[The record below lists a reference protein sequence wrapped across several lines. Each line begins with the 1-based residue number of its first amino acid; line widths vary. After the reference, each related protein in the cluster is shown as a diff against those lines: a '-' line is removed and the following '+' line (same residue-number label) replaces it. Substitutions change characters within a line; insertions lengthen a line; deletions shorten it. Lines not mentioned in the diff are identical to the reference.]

1 MDFAYSEEQRMLAD
15 SVGRFARE
23 IYTFEAWRR
32 LSETEDGF
40 DRANWARM
48 AELGWIG
55 ACLPEEFGGLD
66 GGGVDAMVIAEAFG
80 RGLVQEPYMWTA
92 IVGAGLILA
101 GGSAAQRQE
110 LLPAVVEGRLMLS
123 LASAEPQS
131 RFDLH
136 DVACSAKAEGDGYV
150 LSGHKSVVFH
160 AQSADRII
168 VAARTSGGQ
177 RDRDGISLFL
187 VPAAA
192 PGLTRR
198 DYRTTDRRRASDL
211 TFYGVR
217 LGPEALIGPRGG
229 GLPLLEQAV
238 DRGTAF
244 ACAEAVGAM
253 AVLNETTLAYVRT
266 RKQFGRP
273 IADFQVIQHRL
284 VDMMAALEEARSLAL
299 VAAVK
304 LAAPA
309 PERARAIAAAKAKAG
324 QSGRFVGQQAIQL
337 HGGMGMTDELNVGH
351 YYKRLMMLDV
361 LFGNADHQRRR
372 FATLG

>member
-23 IYTFEAWRR
+23 IYSFENWRK

-48 AELGWIG
+48 AELGWLG
-55 ACLPEEFGGLD
+55 ACLPEDYGGLN
-66 GGGVDAMVIAEAFG
+66 GGGVEAMVIAEAFG
-80 RGLVQEPYMWTA
+80 RGLMQEPYMWTA

-101 GGSAAQRQE
+101 GGSAAQRDD
-110 LLPAVVEGRLMLS
+110 LLPAIAEGRLMLS
-123 LASAEPQS
+123 VAFAEPQS

-136 DVACSAKAEGDGYV
+136 DVACGAKAEGGGYL

-168 VAARTSGGQ
+168 VAARTGGGQ

-187 VPAAA
+187 VPADAE
-192 PGLTRR
+192 GLTRR

-217 LGPEALIGPRGG
+217 LGPDALVGPPGG
-229 GLPLLEQAV
+229 GLPLLEQAI
-238 DRGTAF
+238 DRGSAF

-253 AVLNETTLAYVRT
+253 TVLNETTLAYVKT
-266 RKQFGRP
+266 RKQFGRA
-273 IADFQVIQHRL
+273 IGDFQVIQHRL

-304 LAAPA
+304 LVAPA

-324 QSGRFVGQQAIQL
+324 QSGRFIGQQAIQL
-337 HGGMGMTDELNVGH
+337 HGGMGMTDELSVGH

-361 LFGNADHQRRR
+361 LFGNADHQRQR
-372 FATLG
+372 FAAMG

>member
-23 IYTFEAWRR
+23 IYTFENWRK
-32 LSETEDGF
+32 LSETEEGF

-48 AELGWIG
+48 AELGWLG
-55 ACLPEEFGGLD
+55 ACLPEEYGGLG
-66 GGGVDAMVIAEAFG
+66 GGGVEAMVIAEAFG
-80 RGLVQEPYMWTA
+80 RGLIQEPYMWTA
-92 IVGAGLILA
+92 IVGAGLVLA
-101 GGSAAQRQE
+101 GGSAAQRDDV
-110 LLPAVVEGRLMLS
+110 LPAVAEGRMML
-123 LASAEPQS
+123 AVAFAEPQS

-136 DVACSAKAEGDGYV
+136 DVACTAKAEGGGYV

-160 AQSADRII
+160 AQSADRLI
-168 VAARTSGGQ
+168 VAARTGGAQ

-187 VPAAA
+187 VPADAA
-192 PGLTRR
+192 GISRR

-217 LGPEALIGPRGG
+217 LPAEALIGPAGG

-238 DRGTAF
+238 DRGAAF

-253 AVLNETTLAYVRT
+253 TVLNETTLAYVKT
-266 RKQFGRP
+266 RKQFGRA
-273 IADFQVIQHRL
+273 IGDFQVIQHRL

-309 PERARAIAAAKAKAG
+309 PERGRTIAAAKAKSG
-324 QSGRFVGQQAIQL
+324 QSGRFIGQQAIQL

-361 LFGNADHQRRR
+361 LFGNADHQRQR
-372 FATLG
+372 FAAYD

>member
-15 SVGRFARE
+15 SVGRFARDV
-23 IYTFEAWRR
+23 YSFENWRK
-32 LSETEDGF
+32 LSDTEDGF
-40 DRANWARM
+40 DRAHWARM
-48 AELGWIG
+48 AELGWLG
-55 ACLPEEFGGLD
+55 ACLPEEYGGLN
-66 GGGVDAMVIAEAFG
+66 GGGVEAMVIAEAFG

-92 IVGAGLILA
+92 IVGAGLVLA
-101 GGSAAQRQE
+101 GGSAAQRAE
-110 LLPAVVEGRLMLS
+110 LLPAIAEGGLILS

-131 RFDLH
+131 RFDLN
-136 DVACSAKAEGDGYV
+136 DVACSAKAEGGGYV

-160 AQSADRII
+160 AQSADRLI
-168 VAARTSGGQ
+168 VAARTAGAQ

-187 VPAAA
+187 VPAQAE
-192 PGLTRR
+192 GLTRR

-217 LGPEALIGPRGG
+217 LGPDALLGPPGG

-253 AVLNETTLAYVRT
+253 AMLNEATLAYVKT
-266 RKQFGRP
+266 RRQFGRA
-273 IADFQVIQHRL
+273 IGDFQVIQHRL

-299 VAAVK
+299 VAAVR
-304 LAAPA
+304 LDAPA
-309 PERARAIAAAKAKAG
+309 PERARAVAAAKAKAG

-337 HGGMGMTDELNVGH
+337 HGGMGMTDELSVGH

-361 LFGNADHQRRR
+361 LFGNADHQRQR
-372 FATLG
+372 FAAMG

>member
-1 MDFAYSEEQRMLAD
+1 MDFAFSEEQRMLAD

-23 IYTFEAWRR
+23 IYTFEAWRK
-32 LSETEDGF
+32 LSEAEDGF

-48 AELGWIG
+48 AELGWLG
-55 ACLPEEFGGLD
+55 ACLPEEYGGLD
-66 GGGVDAMVIAEAFG
+66 GGGVEAMVIAEAFG

-101 GGSAAQRQE
+101 GGSAAQREE
-110 LLPAVVEGRLMLS
+110 LLPAIAEGRLMLS
-123 LASAEPQS
+123 VASAEPQS
-131 RFDLH
+131 RFDLN
-136 DVACSAKAEGDGYV
+136 DIACSAKAEGGGYV

-160 AQSADRII
+160 AQSADRLI
-168 VAARTSGGQ
+168 VAARTGGGQ
-177 RDRDGISLFL
+177 RDRDGVSLFL
-187 VPAAA
+187 VPAAVD
-192 PGLTRR
+192 GLTRR

-217 LGPEALIGPRGG
+217 LGPEALLGPLGG
-229 GLPLLEQAV
+229 GLPLLEQAI
-238 DRGTAF
+238 DRGSAF

-253 AVLNETTLAYVRT
+253 TVLNETTLAYVKT
-266 RKQFGRP
+266 RKQFGRA
-273 IADFQVIQHRL
+273 IGDFQVIQHRL

-337 HGGMGMTDELNVGH
+337 HGGMGMTDELSVGH

-361 LFGNADHQRRR
+361 LFGNAEHQRQR
-372 FATLG
+372 FAIMG